1 MSPKKSGFIRGL
13 LMQWY
18 FAFISSLS
26 LGFANKIEAMRMGK
40 NDKARKP
47 NRNAASVAWI
57 LASTPPLP

>member
-1 MSPKKSGFIRGL
+1 
-13 LMQWY
+13 MQWY

-47 NRNAASVAWI
+47 NRNAASVAC
-57 LASTPPLP
+57 ASQFLSG